1 VVELPDL
8 HLHHALHPPVEDV
21 DIKTDDFELIAMEVV
36 HHGVA
41 HSNALVLRVEIDV
54 GWDVELVEQGVGV
67 AVVRQSV
74 VVLQC
79 VVVGQVQRPPLLLR
93 NVAVP
98 YLPQLTLH
106 LHLPVPAI
114 VCEHL
119 RIRQVVNGNSPLFT
133 ISIKVFF
140 KPRLGMNLKI
150 TGSSVSGQV
159 SPTDFKKIMV
169 SLALRLHPCTQL
181 AIQQVDFIGSV
192 GLSKSRLLFKVS
204 TVSKSNYDISF
215 IPHVVISD

>member
-1 VVELPDL
+1 
-8 HLHHALHPPVEDV
+8 
-21 DIKTDDFELIAMEVV
+21 
-36 HHGVA
+36 
-41 HSNALVLRVEIDV
+41 
-54 GWDVELVEQGVGV
+54 
-67 AVVRQSV
+67 
-74 VVLQC
+74 
-79 VVVGQVQRPPLLLR
+79 
-93 NVAVP
+93 
-98 YLPQLTLH
+98 
-106 LHLPVPAI
+106 
-114 VCEHL
+114 
-119 RIRQVVNGNSPLFT
+119 
-133 ISIKVFF
+133 
-140 KPRLGMNLKI
+140 MNLKI